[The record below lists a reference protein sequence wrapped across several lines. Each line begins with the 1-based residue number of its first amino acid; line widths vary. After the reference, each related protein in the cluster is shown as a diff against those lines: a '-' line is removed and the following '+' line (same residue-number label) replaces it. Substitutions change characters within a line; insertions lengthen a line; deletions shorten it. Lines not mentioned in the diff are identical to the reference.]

1 LKNTILLVEDDH
13 IQNDV
18 LANFLRKDGYQVIS
32 AYTLSDAAQ
41 QLAGNEFQLL
51 ILDLMLPDGNGL
63 DFLAEIRQRLKIP
76 VIVLTALDDEYTQ
89 IRSFDLKADEYVD
102 KPVSPIVMTKR
113 VNALVARIYGE
124 HTRVCLKGFHFDFDR
139 YTVSDSDGKQIP
151 MTTREIR
158 ILRLLYEN
166 HGRVVTR
173 NQIMDA
179 VWGAEYFGEDRLI
192 DTHIKNIRRKLS
204 PDMIAT
210 VKGIGYRLNRVE
222 E

>member
-1 LKNTILLVEDDH
+1 MKSAILLVEDDH

-32 AYTLSDAAQ
+32 AYTLSDAIH
-41 QLAGNEFQLL
+41 QLAENEFQLL

-63 DFLAEIRQRLKIP
+63 DFLAEIRQHLKIP

-102 KPVSPIVMTKR
+102 KPVSPVVMTKR
-113 VNALVARIYGE
+113 VNALMARIYGE
-124 HTRVCLKGFHFDFDR
+124 HTDVFLHGFHLDFER
-139 YTVSDSDGKQIP
+139 FTVSDADGNQIS
-151 MTTREIR
+151 MTTREMQ
-158 ILRLLYEN
+158 ILQLLYEN

-179 VWGAEYFGEDRLI
+179 VWGAEYLGEDRLI
-192 DTHIKNIRRKLS
+192 DTHVKNIRRKLE
-204 PDMIAT
+204 PDMITT
-210 VKGIGYRLNRVE
+210 VKGIGYRMNRTE